1 MTYHS
6 LMKEKDIVNYI
17 LFIFILFSFFL
28 GFYLDEDSAGGGKID
43 LIQHE
48 WNNIKLFKSVALSE
62 ALTSLEYASSRN
74 PLFLIIHKY
83 NFLAND
89 INGLRL
95 STFVTGI
102 ITFILLYFCIKKYFK
117 NIPNSLIILLSSFIF
132 LSPYFRTSVFWSNQ
146 EHLAI
151 LFFIISCIF
160 LKLNDYDLKNNIKY
174 FCYPILSSLFGF
186 LAFYVDQKFFFMPI
200 IVYFFFVYKNS
211 FKFFLLFSFINFL
224 FFIPAIYLFYQW
236 GGIVPIE
243 SQSRISLTPFNFN
256 IFISNIGVYFVPFLL
271 LNCYEKKKDYLK
283 LNKAQILLLLII
295 TYLIYLF
302 LPEQAPPEGGGFIF
316 RLLYEMYNNSFILQS
331 WFFVKLILFI
341 LNIGFV
347 YLILIFLEIN
357 FRSLT
362 VMISLVSIYM
372 MTYYTYQSYVDPIIF
387 IMFYILLN
395 VKNINLVN
403 QKFVYISGIFYTSIL
418 LGSITFR
425 SVIG

>member
-1 MTYHS
+1 MTYQS
-6 LMKEKDIVNYI
+6 LMKQKDFVNYI
-17 LFIFILFSFFL
+17 LFVFILFSFFL
-28 GFYLDEDSAGGGKID
+28 GFYFDEDSAGGGKID
-43 LIQHE
+43 LIQNE
-48 WNNIKLFKSVALSE
+48 WNNIKFFKSVALSE
-62 ALTSLEYASSRN
+62 ALTSLEYRSSRN

-83 NFLAND
+83 NFLANN

-95 STFVTGI
+95 STFITGI
-102 ITFILLYFCIKKYFK
+102 FIFVLLYFCIKKYFE

-151 LFFIISCIF
+151 LFFIISCMF
-160 LKLNDYDLKNNIKY
+160 LKLNDYDLKNKIKL
-174 FCYPILSSLFGF
+174 FCYPILSSLFAF
-186 LAFYVDQKFFFMPI
+186 FAFYVDQKFFFMPI

-211 FKFFLLFSFINFL
+211 LKFFLFFSIINFL
-224 FFIPAIYLFYQW
+224 FYRW

-243 SQSRISLTPFNFN
+243 SQFRIRLTPSNFN
-256 IFISNIGVYFVPFLL
+256 VFISNIGVYFIPFLL
-271 LNCYEKKKDYLK
+271 LNFYEKKKDYLK
-283 LNKAQILLLLII
+283 LKKAQILFLLIV
-295 TYLIYLF
+295 TCLIFAF
-302 LPEQAPPEGGGFIF
+302 LPEQASPEGGGFIF
-316 RLLYEMYNNSFILQS
+316 RLLYEMHNNSFIFQS
-331 WFFVKLILFI
+331 WFYVKLTLFI
-341 LNIGFV
+341 INIGFV

-357 FRSLT
+357 FKSLT

-372 MTYYTYQSYVDPIIF
+372 MTYFTYQSYVDPVIF

-403 QKFVYISGIFYTSIL
+403 QKFIYISGIFYTSIL